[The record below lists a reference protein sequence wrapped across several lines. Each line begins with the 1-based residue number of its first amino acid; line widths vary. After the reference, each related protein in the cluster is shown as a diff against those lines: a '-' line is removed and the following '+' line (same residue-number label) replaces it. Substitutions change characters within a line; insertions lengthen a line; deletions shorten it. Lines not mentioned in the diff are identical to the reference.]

1 MKSDVETLSPTR
13 VKLTVEV
20 PFDEMKDSLDAAYG
34 RIGKQVSIPGF
45 RKGKVPAR
53 IIEQRF
59 GRGAVLEEAVN
70 DALPKAYDEAVRE
83 HKVIP
88 VGQPTVDVTEL
99 EDGKH
104 LAFTAEVDVRP
115 EFDLPEFASLRVE
128 VGNAVPNDDDVTAQV
143 DSLRSRFATLKDV
156 ERAAA
161 DGDVLL
167 VDIAGATPE
176 GDAVDDLIGN
186 ALSYE
191 LGTEGMLPGFDE
203 AVRGAKAGESRSFE
217 FTPQNGDWVGIPLT
231 VNVEVKGVRERE
243 LPELNDDFA
252 QMASEF
258 DTVAELQDDVKTRL
272 VRLKRL
278 EQGAEARNKVHEVLV
293 ESIDIP
299 LPEAVI
305 TAEVEAHFEDGHD
318 SGEEHRTEVEQQARE
333 ALKSQFILDKIA
345 EQEEVSVGESELS
358 AWLVQQAPRYGMSP
372 DQFAQAL
379 VEAGQVPMA
388 IQDIRRAKALAV
400 VLETATVVDAD
411 GNAVDLKALDAE
423 LNGALAAE

>member
-1 MKSDVETLSPTR
+1 MKFGIDRLLSEPALRADLNGRR
-13 VKLTVEV
+13 VALLGHPASVTADLTH
-20 PFDEMKDSLDAAYG
+20 SLDALMACPDLS
-34 RIGKQVSIPGF
+34 VT
-45 RKGKVPAR
+45 AA
-53 IIEQRF
+53 F
-59 GRGAVLEEAVN
+59 GPQHGMRGDLQDNMMESP
-70 DALPKAYDEAVRE
+70 DFTDPR
-83 HKVIP
+83 HGIP
-88 VGQPTVDVTEL
+88 VFSLYGEVRRPTGQAMGT
-99 EDGKH
+99 
-104 LAFTAEVDVRP
+104 F
-115 EFDLPEFASLRVE
+115 
-128 VGNAVPNDDDVTAQV
+128 
-143 DSLRSRFATLKDV
+143 
-156 ERAAA
+156 
-161 DGDVLL
+161 DVLL

-176 GDAVDDLIGN
+176 GDGVDDLTGN

-231 VNVEVKGVRERE
+231 VTATVSGVRERE

-278 EQGAEARNKVHEVLV
+278 EQGAEARNKVHEVLI
-293 ESIDIP
+293 ESLDIP
-299 LPEAVI
+299 LPEGVI

-318 SGEEHRTEVEQQARE
+318 SGDEHRAEVEQQARE

-345 EQEEVSVGESELS
+345 EQEEVSVGETELS

-400 VLETATVVDAD
+400 VLESATVVDAD

-423 LNGALAAE
+423 LNGVLAAE